1 MLLASSDFNCSFFL
15 QGKGA
20 KRDKKDKKFFD
31 KLHEFNARRKFK
43 GGMIAVTA
51 STAFTIKAKK

>member
-1 MLLASSDFNCSFFL
+1 MSSVVFFFL

-51 STAFTIKAKK
+51 STAFTFKTKK